1 MPAGLKAFLAQLE
14 RADNGP
20 GEANQLFIFDQN
32 QNPELMGSLRAS
44 SLGLP
49 YTALPLFAGTG
60 NLHMASHGPLW
71 CQFPPHSTLS
81 RGALYRASKNAS
93 GIALEADNP
102 SAAQLHARD
111 LLYLH
116 EGCGLSLSAYYRPA
130 KWAALALT
138 AQPGLFGPWRRVYSP
153 APKHIGN
160 PRGPWLRWDAPAAG
174 DPLEPPYRQP
184 PETAAI
190 HRTLRWLYWLDQHFE
205 TYGQP
210 SPAQLP
216 ALLSNLEFLTEH
228 DIIEADWLL
237 NLARLCLAG
246 PLAKRADV
254 LNILEEPNAAFNH
267 YLQLQALRP

>member
-1 MPAGLKAFLAQLE
+1 MPAGLKAFLACLE
-14 RADNGP
+14 RAGDGP
-20 GEANQLFIFDQN
+20 GEAAQLFIFDQN
-32 QNPELMGSLRAS
+32 LNPELPALLHAS
-44 SLGLP
+44 SLGLS
-49 YTALPLFAGTG
+49 YTELPLFAGTG

-71 CQFPPHSTLS
+71 CQFPPHSSLS
-81 RGALYRASKNAS
+81 RGALYRASKNTS
-93 GIALEADNP
+93 GIALEAGNP

-116 EGCGLSLSAYYRPA
+116 EGAGLSLSAYYRPA

-160 PRGPWLRWDAPAAG
+160 PRGGWLRWDAPAVG
-174 DPLEPPYRQP
+174 DPLKPPYRQP
-184 PETAAI
+184 PETAAT

-205 TYGQP
+205 AFGQP
-210 SPAQLP
+210 TPAQLP

-237 NLARLCLAG
+237 NLAKLCLG
-246 PLAKRADV
+246 RPLAKRADV
-254 LNILEEPNAAFNH
+254 LGILEEPNAAFNH

>member
-102 SAAQLHARD
+102 NAAQLHARD

-138 AQPGLFGPWRRVYSP
+138 AQPGLFGPWRCVYSP

-160 PRGPWLRWDAPAAG
+160 PRGAWLRWDAPAAG
-174 DPLEPPYRQP
+174 DPLKPPYRQP
-184 PETAAI
+184 PETAATY
-190 HRTLRWLYWLDQHFE
+190 RTLRWLYWLDQHFE
-205 TYGQP
+205 TFGQP

-216 ALLSNLEFLTEH
+216 TLIDNLELLAEH
-228 DIIEADWLL
+228 DIAEGFLL
-237 NLARLCLAG
+237 LRLAPLCQG
-246 PLAKRADV
+246 RPLVQRADV
-254 LNILEEPNAAFNH
+254 MAI
-267 YLQLQALRP
+267 LQLPALPPYSKYQRLLQL

>member
-14 RADNGP
+14 RADSGP
-20 GEANQLFIFDQN
+20 GEATQLFIFDQN

-49 YTALPLFAGTG
+49 YTALPLFACTG

-81 RGALYRASKNAS
+81 RGALYRASKYVN
-93 GIALEADNP
+93 GIALEAEEP
-102 SAAQLHARD
+102 IAAQLHARD

-116 EGCGLSLSAYYRPA
+116 EGYGLSLSAYYRPA

-160 PRGPWLRWDAPAAG
+160 PRGPWLCWHAPAAG
-174 DPLEPPYRQP
+174 DPLQPPYRQADD
-184 PETAAI
+184 TSAV

-205 TYGQP
+205 AFGQP
-210 SPAQLP
+210 TPAQLP
-216 ALLSNLEFLTEH
+216 ALLANLEFLVDH
-228 DIIEADWLL
+228 DIIEAGWLL
-237 NLARLCLAG
+237 K
-246 PLAKRADV
+246 LAKLCRSRPVAERPDV
-254 LNILEEPNAAFNH
+254 MAILGEFDVPYHHFKR
-267 YLQLQALRP
+267 LLAL